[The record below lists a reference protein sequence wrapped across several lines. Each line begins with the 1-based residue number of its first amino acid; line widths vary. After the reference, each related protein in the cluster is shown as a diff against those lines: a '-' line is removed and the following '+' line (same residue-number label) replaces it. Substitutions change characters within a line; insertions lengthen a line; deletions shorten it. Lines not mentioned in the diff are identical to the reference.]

1 MNYSVP
7 GELLARLLVTA
18 GLRMDSDEIGD
29 IVHRIRPI
37 VDAQAAPVE
46 DETVEKPAKPEA

>member
-7 GELLARLLVTA
+7 GELLARLLVMA

-37 VDAQAAPVE
+37 VDAQMTPVE
-46 DETVEKPAKPEA
+46 GETAEKPAKPEA

>member
-7 GELLARLLVTA
+7 GELLARLLVVA

-37 VDAQAAPVE
+37 VEAPTEPVDADVP
-46 DETVEKPAKPEA
+46 DKPAKPEA